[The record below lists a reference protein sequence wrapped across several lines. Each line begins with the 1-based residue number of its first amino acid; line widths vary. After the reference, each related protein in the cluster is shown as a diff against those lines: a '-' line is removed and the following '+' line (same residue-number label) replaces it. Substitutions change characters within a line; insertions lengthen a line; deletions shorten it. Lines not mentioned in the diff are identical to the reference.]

1 MEDYQEKIRQL
12 SLAQNRIDRLYY
24 QVARKLG
31 VKDNTLALL
40 YALDDGQPHSQK
52 QLCEEWLI
60 PKTTINTIVKELAA
74 EGFLLLIIEE
84 HTREKRICLTPKGRR
99 YASSLLSPVYR
110 MEQEALRR
118 TLQEHGSAFIEA
130 NAAFARN
137 LKESFDRFFARPA
150 DPEDSGEQKADPEK
164 DGK

>member
-1 MEDYQEKIRQL
+1 MDAYRQKIRRL
-12 SLAQNRIDRLYY
+12 NLAVNRIDGIYY
-24 QVARKLG
+24 QLSKILG
-31 VKDNTLALL
+31 EKDNLICLL
-40 YALDDGQPHSQK
+40 YALDDGKPHSQK